1 MKNSV
6 KTRPAFRY
14 VGYCK
19 QDSLMHKSVQGSF
32 VPMDESVVSSI
43 SASEPLSNVLLAGA
57 CFASEE
63 QAGEL

>member
-1 MKNSV
+1 M
-6 KTRPAFRY
+6 
-14 VGYCK
+14 
-19 QDSLMHKSVQGSF
+19 QKSVQRSF